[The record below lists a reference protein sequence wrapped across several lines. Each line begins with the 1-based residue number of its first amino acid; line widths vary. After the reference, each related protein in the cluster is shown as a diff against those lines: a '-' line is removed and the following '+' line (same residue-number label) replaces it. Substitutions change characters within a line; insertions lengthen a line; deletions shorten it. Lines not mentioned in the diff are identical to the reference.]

1 MRPATTRRHP
11 SDQSDCF
18 FISHDFYLR
27 VTKVNKQEEAMDAEK
42 LIGSVHSFECLG
54 DMKNPGYKD
63 RRKRE
68 NAWKEVSHEV
78 RSRCLAY

>member
-1 MRPATTRRHP
+1 MILP
-11 SDQSDCF
+11 SCYSDTVK
-18 FISHDFYLR
+18 I
-27 VTKVNKQEEAMDAEK
+27 NKQKKAMDAEK
-42 LIGSVHSFECLG
+42 VIGSVRSFEYLW
-54 DMKNPGYKD
+54 DVKNPGYKD

>member
-1 MRPATTRRHP
+1 MILP
-11 SDQSDCF
+11 SCYSDTVK
-18 FISHDFYLR
+18 I
-27 VTKVNKQEEAMDAEK
+27 NKQKKAMDAEK
-42 LIGSVHSFECLG
+42 VIGYVRSFEYLW
-54 DMKNPGYKD
+54 DVKNPGYKD

>member
-1 MRPATTRRHP
+1 
-11 SDQSDCF
+11 
-18 FISHDFYLR
+18 
-27 VTKVNKQEEAMDAEK
+27 MDAEK
-42 LIGSVHSFECLG
+42 LIGSVHSFECLW

-68 NAWKEVSHEV
+68 NAWKEVFHEV